1 MLYCKNCEKYMTTQ
15 DKDTG
20 ICSLPHS
27 WQLVKAE
34 SPCRYLFAKKRYCKD
49 CCHFGNDSACSWA
62 LEYDEAC
69 SSEFESNAS
78 AEIGNIL
85 RDMYLHGENVDEVI
99 KNLVE
104 TFNHSELRRFIDK
117 HKEDV
122 VFEDDGPL
130 DIQQIKERIYPV
142 CESYGIEHMF
152 LFGSR
157 ARGEAWSES
166 DVDFYLDKPGKIK
179 SLLQISGLRLD
190 LEDCLGKEVDLVT
203 AIDENSIFW
212 KEASKDFV
220 TVYGESEGDAGV
232 TTEDNTQTVQTK
244 KDIQKENEIAGVTEG
259 LPMGCLQTNIDG
271 FLEALKNIK

>member
-1 MLYCKNCEKYMTTQ
+1 MLYCKDCEKYMTTQ
-15 DKDTG
+15 DKEIG
-20 ICSLPHS
+20 ICSLPNS
-27 WQLVKAE
+27 WEPVKAE
-34 SPCRYLFAKKRYCKD
+34 SVCHYLVAKKYYCKD
-49 CCHFGNDSACSWA
+49 CRRFGYDTGCSWA

-69 SSEFESNAS
+69 RKGFVSKAS
-78 AEIGNIL
+78 YEIENIL
-85 RDMYLHGENVDEVI
+85 WDMYFHGENIDEVI
-99 KNLVE
+99 RNLVE
-104 TFNHSELRRFIDK
+104 RIHQSDFKKFVDK
-117 HKEDV
+117 HKEDIV
-122 VFEDDGPL
+122 LEADGPL

-212 KEASKDFV
+212 KEASEDFV
-220 TVYGESEGDAGV
+220 TVYGESEGNAGV
-232 TTEDNTQTVQTK
+232 EAEDNTQTVQTK
-244 KDIQKENEIAGVTEG
+244 KDIQQENEIAEVTEG
-259 LPMGCLQTNIDG
+259 LTMGCLQTNIDEL
-271 FLEALKNIK
+271 LEALQNIK

>member
-1 MLYCKNCEKYMTTQ
+1 MLYCKDCEKYMTTQ

-20 ICSLPHS
+20 ICSLPYS
-27 WQLVKAE
+27 WEPVKAE
-34 SPCRYLFAKKRYCKD
+34 SACHYLVAKRYYCKD
-49 CCHFGNDSACSWA
+49 CSRFGYDTACSWA

-69 SSEFESNAS
+69 RKGFVSKASSEIE
-78 AEIGNIL
+78 NIL
-85 RDMYLHGENVDEVI
+85 WDMYLHGENIDEVI
-99 KNLVE
+99 RNLVE
-104 TFNHSELRRFIDK
+104 KFAQSDFRKFVDK
-117 HKEDV
+117 HKEDI
-122 VFEDDGPL
+122 VFEADGPL

-220 TVYGESEGDAGV
+220 TVYG
-232 TTEDNTQTVQTK
+232 
-244 KDIQKENEIAGVTEG
+244 
-259 LPMGCLQTNIDG
+259 
-271 FLEALKNIK
+271 